1 MKKFTYILSVLGLA
15 GALVACNDLD
25 TEPLGSVITE
35 TQRADV
41 LDGDPSKLSALAS
54 GIYGNYNGWELATG
68 EMYDFGIPG
77 IMIQLESRTQDMVTY
92 NPGLYGWFA
101 NCVAYT
107 DNTASSGYNIC
118 RWRIPYNT
126 IYTCNQLIS
135 TVLEVD
141 PELDD
146 NTMRYYMGQALGNR
160 AYSYWMLAQIYQ
172 FNYVGHQN
180 DPCVPVI
187 TEKNQD
193 VVAVEGAPRATVEQ
207 VYNQILADLN
217 EAIELMDGNSAAVR
231 ADKRY
236 IDLNVLYGLRARAYL
251 CMQEYDQAAADAQ
264 KVISSGQFTPLS
276 ATEASVPGFSI
287 LSSPNWVWGIN
298 IDVEDVHGLYTFT
311 GMMGSWTYGYAY
323 AGMWKLINAPLW
335 AKINQRQYD
344 VRKLWWIAP
353 SSRQSAGDNYD
364 ATLDG
369 MTASEYL
376 DEVGAPD
383 YAVVKFAPYQNVLEQ
398 DNNAADVPLMRIEE
412 MYLILA
418 EAQGLGSAGVAQGK
432 QTLVDF
438 VNNYRWNGKTAFN
451 LNNVTTAE
459 EFLDE
464 VWFQR
469 RVELWGEGLNYY
481 DVLRLKQPMNRTE
494 SGSIWGTTS
503 ARNTTAYVYNIPA
516 EAPLFLSLIP
526 TSEMENNP
534 ALTDADQNLTD
545 SPNNY
550 R

>member
-1 MKKFTYILSVLGLA
+1 MAAGLTS
-15 GALVACNDLD
+15 CYDLD
-25 TEPLGSVITE
+25 TQPMSSVVTE
-35 TQRADV
+35 EQRSEIIES
-41 LDGDPSKLSALAS
+41 DPSKIDALAS

-68 EMYDFGIPG
+68 EMYDFGVPG
-77 IMIQLESRTQDMVTY
+77 IMVQLESRTQDMVTY

-107 DNTASSGYNIC
+107 DNTATSGYNIC

-135 TVLEVD
+135 TVTEVD
-141 PELDD
+141 PELSDP
-146 NTMRYYMGQALGNR
+146 TMRFYMGQALGNR
-160 AYSYWMLAQIYQ
+160 AYSYWSLAQIYQ
-172 FNYVGHQN
+172 FNIVGHEQA
-180 DPCVPVI
+180 PCVPII

-193 VVAVEGAPRATVEQ
+193 AVATEGAPRASVQ
-207 VYNQILADLN
+207 AVYDQILADLN
-217 EAIELMDGNSAAVR
+217 QAIELMTGNPAAVR
-231 ADKRY
+231 DDKRY
-236 IDLNVLYGLRARAYL
+236 IDIDVLYGLRARTYL
-251 CMQEYDQAAADAQ
+251 CMQEYDKAAADAQ
-264 KVISSGQFTPLS
+264 KVISSGHFAPIS
-276 ATEASVPGFSI
+276 ADEASAPGFS
-287 LSSPNWVWGIN
+287 LLTSQNWIWGIN
-298 IDVEDVHGLYTFT
+298 MDEEDVHGLYTFT

-335 AKINQRQYD
+335 SKLNQRQYD

-353 SSRQSAGDNYD
+353 STRLSAAVNYG

-369 MTASEYL
+369 MNAAEYL
-376 DEVGAPD
+376 ESVGAPD
-383 YAVVKFAPYQNVLEQ
+383 YAVVKFAPYQNVLQQ

-438 VNNYRWNGKTAFN
+438 VNNYRWSGKTAFN
-451 LNNVTTAE
+451 LNSIASTE
-459 EFLDE
+459 DFLEE

-481 DVLRLKQPMNRTE
+481 DVMRLNKPVNRTE
-494 SGSIWGTTS
+494 PGTIWGTTS
-503 ARNTTAYVYNIPA
+503 ARNTTSYVYNIPA
-516 EAPLFLSLIP
+516 EAPLFLSQIP
-526 TSEMENNP
+526 TSEIENNP
-534 ALTDADQNLTD
+534 ALTEQNPTD